1 MFPRTVVFMLFC
13 AGIGYFL
20 GRTRGMGLQGL
31 FFGLAFG
38 PLGWALI
45 MLWPRSWVQGPV
57 PRQSFEPGGPADHP
71 ASGTSGRPG
80 PSGASRAEGR
90 GSDAASGNR
99 SGEPSCPRCSRP
111 VGREA
116 GSCPHCGN
124 VLVPIRYAVE
134 DRKPSGPG

>member
-31 FFGLAFG
+31 LFGLGFG

-45 MLWPRSWVQGPV
+45 LLWPRSWVQGPV
-57 PRQSFEPGGPADHP
+57 PRQSSGSEGPADRP
-71 ASGTSGRPG
+71 AAGTSW
-80 PSGASRAEGR
+80 RAG
-90 GSDAASGNR
+90 
-99 SGEPSCPRCSRP
+99 SGEWSRGPACPRCNHP
-111 VGREA
+111 VERDA

>member
-1 MFPRTVVFMLFC
+1 MFPRTVAFMLFC

-31 FFGLAFG
+31 LFGLAFG

-45 MLWPRSWVQGPV
+45 LLWPRSWVQGPV
-57 PRQSFEPGGPADHP
+57 PRKGVGSGGPADFP
-71 ASGTSGRPG
+71 ASGTPG
-80 PSGASRAEGR
+80 HPGAAGDADGDGPR
-90 GSDAASGNR
+90 G
-99 SGEPSCPRCSRP
+99 PSCPRCRRS
-111 VGREA
+111 VEREA

-134 DRKPSGPG
+134 DRKPSGS

>member
-31 FFGLAFG
+31 FFGLGFG

-45 MLWPRSWVQGPV
+45 LLWPRSWVQGPV
-57 PRQSFEPGGPADHP
+57 PRQGYGAGASADHP
-71 ASGTSGRPG
+71 ASGTPGRPG
-80 PSGASRAEGR
+80 SPGADSRR
-90 GSDAASGNR
+90 SDPASGDR
-99 SGEPSCPRCSRP
+99 RGEPSCPRCHRP

-134 DRKPSGPG
+134 DRKPAGPG